1 MYNRDGHLVKWIQA
15 AGGCVTAFDFTTK
28 EILQTAIPG
37 MIGLRLGNAV
47 TFIDNHDTGFT
58 QNLWPFP
65 PDKVIQGYVYILTHL
80 GIPSIVSSFLLFLLF
95 LSPDVLFFSC
105 YFHMVLLDEQKVDPG
120 NCLEFKK

>member
-1 MYNRDGHLVKWIQA
+1 MANAKPNFAVGEIWNTLAYGSDGKPVYNRDGHLVKWIQA

-80 GIPSIVSSFLLFLLF
+80 GIPSI
-95 LSPDVLFFSC
+95 
-105 YFHMVLLDEQKVDPG
+105 M
-120 NCLEFKK
+120 NKK